1 MPYADSVAG
10 TNPGNGRSVLTPADH
25 LHGMKGALM
34 VAATAEKTKTG
45 DKAAPAP
52 MRPFFT
58 GSLDLET
65 RTQTYTN
72 FLSTN
77 AIPLATFYPK
87 TNGFLADLWIRLV
100 AAGGVGAGTLQTVND
115 GILGYLASITL
126 NDTGGQPILGPM
138 TGHEFAMFVKWGGFS
153 FSDDPRNSETF
164 TEVSTAGNGAVT
176 LHIPVQFVRSE
187 PLGPLPNTNSNNA
200 YALDITQAASSA
212 VFSVP
217 PVTTQPTLTITIYQ
231 DSYRQS
237 AGKDA
242 QGNATVLTP
251 PGLGAVLYARRNSI
265 TTQAGSQDFQL
276 QQQEGS
282 YRNLHLILKD
292 STGSRT
298 VGDTDWPS
306 PTQIYFNND
315 VPYDRT
321 KDFWIRRLERD
332 FGYTKT
338 LTAAANP
345 VGGRDFG
352 VFTLPFI
359 TDGGSM
365 QAGAEA
371 RYKYLS
377 VSAADTLGFRG
388 TIGGSG
394 VHTLTCLYDFVR
406 PPGGNIKGLTAR

>member
-1 MPYADSVAG
+1 MVAG
-10 TNPGNGRSVLTPADH
+10 TTEKPKQEGNA
-25 LHGMKGALM
+25 
-34 VAATAEKTKTG
+34 
-45 DKAAPAP
+45 KAAPAL
-52 MRPFFT
+52 RPFFT
-58 GSLDLET
+58 GTLDLET

-72 FLSTN
+72 ALS
-77 AIPLATFYPK
+77 ASAVPLPTFYPK
-87 TNGFLADLWIRLV
+87 TNGFLADLWIRLS

-115 GILGYLASITL
+115 GILGYFASITL
-126 NDTGGQPILGPM
+126 SDTGGQPILGPL

-176 LHIPVQFVRSE
+176 LHIPVQFVRAE

-212 VFSVP
+212 VFSTP
-217 PVTTQPTLTITIYQ
+217 PVTTQPTITISIYQ

-242 QGNATVLTP
+242 QGNATVVTP
-251 PGLGAVLYARRNSI
+251 PGLGAVLYARRGTN
-265 TTQAGSQDFQL
+265 TPTAGSQDFQFS
-276 QQQEGS
+276 QQEGS
-282 YRNLHLILKD
+282 YRAFHLIMKD
-292 STGSRT
+292 SANSRT
-298 VGDTDWPS
+298 QGDADWPN
-306 PTQIYFNND
+306 PVQIYFNND

-321 KDFWIRRLERD
+321 KDQWIRRLERD
-332 FGYTKT
+332 YGYTKT
-338 LTAAANP
+338 LTAAVNP

-365 QAGAEA
+365 QAGAED

-394 VHTLTCLYDFVR
+394 IHNLVSIYNFVR